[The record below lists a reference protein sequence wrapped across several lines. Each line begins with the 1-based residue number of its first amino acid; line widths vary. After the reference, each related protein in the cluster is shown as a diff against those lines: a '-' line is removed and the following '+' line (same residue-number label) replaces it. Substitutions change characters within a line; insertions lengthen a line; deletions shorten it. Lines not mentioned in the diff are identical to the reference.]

1 MLQVSQKLRERIKLS
16 SVPAYKH
23 ALRAGC
29 HPSTLS
35 KLLHGAE
42 PVRANDPRILAVG
55 SQLGLTPDE
64 CFSDVPELQSEV
76 A

>member
-42 PVRANDPRILAVG
+42 PVRANDPRVVAVG
-55 SQLGLTPDE
+55 CQLGLAPEE
-64 CFSDVPELQSEV
+64 CFSDESELEIEV